1 MLERAVEQQVK
12 LQQPHAGEPQYDVA
26 IKQFSFRELTY
37 RRFMHHP
44 VAKWGALG
52 LLIIVVACYGA
63 PLWHLLFPNFVQQPS
78 DFTLMDANQGPSL
91 KHLFGTDSNN
101 GHDIFSLVLYGGQL
115 SLIIGLG
122 SMILATAIG
131 VTVGAM
137 SGYFGGIPDAL
148 MMRITDVLLTLPA
161 LLIVPLATRIFAADN
176 PLYIALIFGFLS
188 WQSIARIV
196 RSQFLS
202 LREMQFSEAA
212 RALGVPPMR
221 IIFRHLLPNAIGP
234 IVVAFTLGIAG
245 NIVLEAFISFL
256 GFGIQP
262 PTYSWG
268 SILSGAEEYLIE
280 GNWWWITFPGLAV
293 TATVL
298 CVNFVGDGLRD
309 ALDPKIVD
317 VAKLPRSYRL
327 MANRMFGRLFGQAR
341 TA

>member
-1 MLERAVEQQVK
+1 MLERAIEDQIA
-12 LQQPHAGEPQYDVA
+12 LQQPVVEAGYDVA
-26 IKQFSFRELTY
+26 IKQYSLREIVY

-44 VAKWGALG
+44 LAKWGALG
-52 LLIIVVACYGA
+52 LVILVVACYGA
-63 PLWHLLFPNFVQQPS
+63 PLWHLLFPKFIQSPS
-78 DFTLMDANQGPSL
+78 DFDLSQSNMAPSL
-91 KHLFGTDSNN
+91 THLFGTDSLN

-122 SMILATAIG
+122 SMVLAVVVGVSIG
-131 VTVGAM
+131 AFA
-137 SGYFGGIPDAL
+137 GYFGGIPDAL
-148 MMRITDVLLTLPA
+148 MMRVTDVLLTLPA

-176 PLYIALIFGFLS
+176 PFYIAIIFGLLS

-202 LREMQFSEAA
+202 LREMQFTEAA
-212 RALGVPPMR
+212 RALGVPPTR
-221 IIFRHLLPNAIGP
+221 IIFRHLLPNAVGP

-262 PTYSWG
+262 PEYSWG
-268 SILSGAEEYLIE
+268 SILSGAEEYLIS

-309 ALDPKIVD
+309 AFDPKIV
-317 VAKLPRSYRL
+317 
-327 MANRMFGRLFGQAR
+327 N
-341 TA
+341 

>member
-1 MLERAVEQQVK
+1 MLERAVEAQVQ
-12 LQQPHAGEPQYDVA
+12 LGSQPVVESGYDVA
-26 IKQFSFRELTY
+26 IKQYSLREIVY

-44 VAKWGALG
+44 LAKWGVLG
-52 LLIIVVACYGA
+52 LAIIVVACYGA
-63 PLWHLLFPNFVQQPS
+63 PIWHALFPNFIQAPS
-78 DFTLMDANQGPSL
+78 DFDLSQSNMAPSPT
-91 KHLFGTDSNN
+91 HLFGTDSLN

-122 SMILATAIG
+122 SMIVAVAIG
-131 VTVGAM
+131 VSVGAFA
-137 SGYFGGIPDAL
+137 GYFGGLPDAV
-148 MMRITDVLLTLPA
+148 MMRVTDVLLTLPA

-176 PLYIALIFGFLS
+176 PFYIAMIFGFLS

-202 LREMQFSEAA
+202 LREMQFTEAA
-212 RALGVPPMR
+212 RALGVPPTR
-221 IIFRHLLPNAIGP
+221 IIFRHLLPNAVGP

-262 PTYSWG
+262 PEYSWG
-268 SILSGAEEYLIE
+268 SILAGAEEYLIS

-309 ALDPKIVD
+309 AFDPKIV
-317 VAKLPRSYRL
+317 
-327 MANRMFGRLFGQAR
+327 N
-341 TA
+341 

>member
-1 MLERAVEQQVK
+1 MLERAIENQVALEQPIVE
-12 LQQPHAGEPQYDVA
+12 PGYDVA
-26 IKQFSFRELTY
+26 IRQFSLREIVF
-37 RRFMHHP
+37 RRFMQHP
-44 VAKWGALG
+44 LAKWGVIG
-52 LLIIVVACYGA
+52 LVIIVVACYGA
-63 PLWHLLFPNFVQQPS
+63 PLWHTLFPTFIQKPS
-78 DFTLMDANQGPSL
+78 DFDLTASNQGPSL
-91 KHLFGTDSNN
+91 KHLFGTDSLN

-122 SMILATAIG
+122 SMVLATALG
-131 VTVGAM
+131 VSVGAFA
-137 SGYFGGIPDAL
+137 GYFGGLPDAL

-176 PLYIALIFGFLS
+176 PFYIALIFGFLS

-202 LREMQFSEAA
+202 LREMQFAEAA
-212 RALGVPPMR
+212 RALGVPPTR
-221 IIFRHLLPNAIGP
+221 IIFRHLLPNAVGP

-262 PTYSWG
+262 PQYSWG
-268 SILSGAEEYLIE
+268 SILSGAEEYLIA

-309 ALDPKIVD
+309 AFDPKIV
-317 VAKLPRSYRL
+317 
-327 MANRMFGRLFGQAR
+327 N
-341 TA
+341 

>member
-1 MLERAVEQQVK
+1 MLERAIETQVA
-12 LQQPHAGEPQYDVA
+12 LQQPLVEAGYDVA
-26 IKQFSFRELTY
+26 IKQFSLREIVF

-44 VAKWGALG
+44 LAKWGVAGLG
-52 LLIIVVACYGA
+52 IIVVACYGA
-63 PLWHLLFPNFVQQPS
+63 PVWHLLFPNFIQAPS
-78 DFTLMDANQGPSL
+78 QFDISQSGLGPSAA
-91 KHLFGTDSNN
+91 HLFGTDSLN

-122 SMILATAIG
+122 SMVLATVVG
-131 VTVGAM
+131 VSVGAFA
-137 SGYFGGIPDAL
+137 GYFGGFPDAL
-148 MMRITDVLLTLPA
+148 MMRLTDVLLTLPA

-176 PLYIALIFGFLS
+176 PFYIALIFGFLS

-202 LREMQFSEAA
+202 LREMQFTEAA
-212 RALGVPPMR
+212 RALGVPPTR
-221 IIFRHLLPNAIGP
+221 IIFRHLLPNAVGP

-262 PTYSWG
+262 PQYSWG
-268 SILSGAEEYLIE
+268 SILSGAEEFLIE
-280 GNWWWITFPGLAV
+280 GNWWWITFPGLMV

-309 ALDPKIVD
+309 AFDPKIV
-317 VAKLPRSYRL
+317 
-327 MANRMFGRLFGQAR
+327 N
-341 TA
+341 

>member
-1 MLERAVEQQVK
+1 MLERAVEAQVA
-12 LQQPHAGEPQYDVA
+12 LGQPVVESGYDVA
-26 IKQFSFRELTY
+26 IKQYSLREIVY

-44 VAKWGALG
+44 LAKWGVLG
-52 LLIIVVACYGA
+52 LAIIVVGCYGA
-63 PLWHLLFPNFVQQPS
+63 PLWHTLLPNLIQRPS
-78 DFTLMDANQGPSL
+78 DFDLSASNQAPSL
-91 KHLFGTDSNN
+91 QHLFGTDSLN

-122 SMILATAIG
+122 SMVVAVVIG
-131 VTVGAM
+131 VSVGAFA
-137 SGYFGGIPDAL
+137 GYFGGLPDAL

-176 PLYIALIFGFLS
+176 PFYIAMIFGFLS

-202 LREMQFSEAA
+202 LREMQFTEAA
-212 RALGVPPMR
+212 RALGVPPTR
-221 IIFRHLLPNAIGP
+221 IIFRHLLPNAVGP

-262 PTYSWG
+262 PEYSWG
-268 SILSGAEEYLIE
+268 SILSGAEEYLIS

-309 ALDPKIVD
+309 AFDPKIV
-317 VAKLPRSYRL
+317 
-327 MANRMFGRLFGQAR
+327 N
-341 TA
+341 

>member
-1 MLERAVEQQVK
+1 MLERAIETQVALEQPVVES
-12 LQQPHAGEPQYDVA
+12 GYDIA
-26 IKQFSFRELTY
+26 IKQFSLREIVY

-44 VAKWGALG
+44 LAKWGVLG
-52 LLIIVVACYGA
+52 LVIIVVGCYGA
-63 PLWHLLFPNFVQQPS
+63 PIWHSLFPSLIQKPS
-78 DFTLMDANQGPSL
+78 DFDLSSSNQAPSL
-91 KHLFGTDSNN
+91 QHFFGTDSLN

-122 SMILATAIG
+122 SMCVAVVIG
-131 VTVGAM
+131 VSVGAFA
-137 SGYFGGIPDAL
+137 GYFGGFPDAL

-176 PLYIALIFGFLS
+176 PFYIAIIFGLLS

-202 LREMQFSEAA
+202 LREMQFTEAA
-212 RALGVPPMR
+212 RALGVPPTR
-221 IIFRHLLPNAIGP
+221 IIFRHLLPNAVGP

-262 PTYSWG
+262 PEYSWG
-268 SILSGAEEYLIE
+268 SILSGAEEYLIS

-309 ALDPKIVD
+309 AFDPKIV
-317 VAKLPRSYRL
+317 
-327 MANRMFGRLFGQAR
+327 N
-341 TA
+341 